1 MTLDD
6 YAEFQKCMAI
16 ISETYSKP
24 TSSAKLDIWW
34 SIFAS
39 YDVSDF
45 EQGIFKHVTD
55 PSKGTFEPKPA
66 DILRYMPKPEKP
78 TLVIEN
84 KGSTVGCQN
93 CKTLVDKY
101 HPVTGSY
108 FKTIITNADNLKVEN
123 NGD

>member
-45 EQGIFKHVTD
+45 EQSIFKHVTD

-78 TLVIEN
+78 TLVIEENLKLLRN
-84 KGSTVGCQN
+84 KETQD
-93 CKTLVDKY
+93 LIDKY
-101 HPVTGSY
+101 HPDTGSY
-108 FKTIITNADNLKVEN
+108 FKTNITNADNLKVEK
-123 NGD
+123 

>member
-24 TSSAKLDIWW
+24 TSDAKLDIWW

-39 YDVSDF
+39 YDVNDF
-45 EQGIFKHVTD
+45 EKAIFKHVTD
-55 PSKGTFEPKPA
+55 PNKGTFEPKPA

-78 TLVIEN
+78 VLAIES
-84 KGSTVGCQN
+84 KGSTVGCEN
-93 CKTLVDKY
+93 CKALVDKY
-101 HPVTGSY
+101 HTDTGSY
-108 FKTIITNADNLKVEN
+108 FKTLITNTNNQEVEK
-123 NGD
+123 

>member
-34 SIFAS
+34 SIFAT

-45 EQGIFKHVTD
+45 EQGIFNHVTD
-55 PSKGTFEPKPA
+55 PAKGTFEPKPA

-78 TLVIEN
+78 TLVIEENLKLLRN
-84 KGSTVGCQN
+84 KETQD
-93 CKTLVDKY
+93 LIDKY
-101 HPVTGSY
+101 HPDTGSW
-108 FKTIITNADNLKVEN
+108 FKTITTNTDNLKVEK
-123 NGD
+123 